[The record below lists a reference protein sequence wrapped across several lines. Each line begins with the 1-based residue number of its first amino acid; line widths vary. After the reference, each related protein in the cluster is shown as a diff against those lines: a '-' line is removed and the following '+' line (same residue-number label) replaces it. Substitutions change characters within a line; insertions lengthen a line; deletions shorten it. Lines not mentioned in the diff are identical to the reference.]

1 MDQEKSMS
9 ELNLTLTEKFYA
21 HADTIRADLSRHLKV
36 GQPQIYFM
44 RSVDPPSF
52 IQLLGDVAAWLPL
65 YLPAKAFLDTF
76 GKLAAEAAWDK
87 AGRVWDKIVN
97 KEELKSLTDVAT
109 ILVTAKENIDGK
121 VDIRLGL
128 NIPDDRRGTEISI
141 TSTDPEMVAYE
152 LATFLV
158 HVEPLSKA
166 MQEEIAA
173 GREPFGPA
181 SIKILEDGSLLVNWI
196 TQDGKAHEI
205 RVTL

>member
-1 MDQEKSMS
+1 MD
-9 ELNLTLTEKFYA
+9 
-21 HADTIRADLSRHLKV
+21 
-36 GQPQIYFM
+36 
-44 RSVDPPSF
+44 
-52 IQLLGDVAAWLPL
+52 
-65 YLPAKAFLDTF
+65 AKAHINGEVHIDVGLD
-76 GKLAAEAAWDK
+76 
-87 AGRVWDKIVN
+87 
-97 KEELKSLTDVAT
+97 
-109 ILVTAKENIDGK
+109 
-121 VDIRLGL
+121 
-128 NIPDDRRGTEISI
+128 IPDDHFGTTLSI
-141 TSTDPEMVAYE
+141 TSSDPERVVYE